1 MDDAIELD
9 RIKMKLKLPN
19 HRDQHWKDA
28 IQDLLVAANTE
39 CVDLDC
45 GDWLLTYTDI
55 QDLMVQVDQ
64 NGRRLDSLISN
75 VPATVVS
82 ARAFGVEAR
91 LQQSEPFGSREL
103 ISQELPS
110 DTPPTQPTGVMF
122 HEGTLRSGDYLQ
134 SDRSIL
140 IYGDVNPGAT
150 VSSCGDILI
159 WGRLRGVAHAGADGS
174 TQARIIALQ
183 LRPLQLRIADA
194 VARGPDD
201 LPQPGLAE
209 QASLRNG
216 VIKIDPAEVLS
227 FRHG

>member
-1 MDDAIELD
+1 
-9 RIKMKLKLPN
+9 MKLKLPN

-75 VPATVVS
+75 VPDTVVS
-82 ARAFGVEAR
+82 ARAFGLEAR
-91 LQQSEPFGSREL
+91 LQRSAPICSGDLMHTE
-103 ISQELPS
+103 
-110 DTPPTQPTGVMF
+110 PPTKESSTQSTGVMF
-122 HEGTLRSGDYLQ
+122 HQGTLRSGDYLH

-140 IYGDVNPGAT
+140 VYGDVNPGAT

-159 WGRLRGVAHAGADGS
+159 WGRLRGVAHAGTDGS

>member
-82 ARAFGVEAR
+82 AKAFGVEAR

-110 DTPPTQPTGVMF
+110 ESTPTQPTGVMF
-122 HEGTLRSGDYLQ
+122 HQGTLRSGDYLQ

-150 VSSCGDILI
+150 VSSSGDILI

-194 VARGPDD
+194 VARGPAD

-209 QASLRNG
+209 QASLREG
-216 VIKIDPAEVLS
+216 VIRIDLAEVMS
-227 FRHG
+227 FQHG

>member
-1 MDDAIELD
+1 MDDAIELEP
-9 RIKMKLKLPN
+9 RRMKVKLPN
-19 HRDQHWKDA
+19 HRDRHWKDA
-28 IQDLLVAANTE
+28 IKDLLNAANTE

-45 GDWLLTYTDI
+45 GDWLLTYTDL

-64 NGRRLDSLISN
+64 SGRRLDSLISN

-91 LQQSEPFGSREL
+91 LQQSEPFCSREL

-150 VSSCGDILI
+150 VSSSGDILI

-209 QASLRNG
+209 QASLREG
-216 VIKIDPAEVLS
+216 VIRIDPAEVLS
-227 FRHG
+227 FQHG

>member
-45 GDWLLTYTDI
+45 GDWLLTFTDI

-82 ARAFGVEAR
+82 AKAFGVEAR

-110 DTPPTQPTGVMF
+110 ESTPTKPTGVMF
-122 HEGTLRSGDYLQ
+122 HQGTLRSGDYLQ

-150 VSSCGDILI
+150 VSSSGDILI

-194 VARGPDD
+194 VARGPAD

-209 QASLRNG
+209 QASLREG
-216 VIKIDPAEVLS
+216 VIRIDPAEVMS
-227 FRHG
+227 FQHG